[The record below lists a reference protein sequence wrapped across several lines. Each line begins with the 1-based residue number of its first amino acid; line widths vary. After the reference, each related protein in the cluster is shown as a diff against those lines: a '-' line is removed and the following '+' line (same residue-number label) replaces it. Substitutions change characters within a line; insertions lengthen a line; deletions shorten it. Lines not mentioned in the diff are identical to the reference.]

1 MPRARS
7 TACSGAAETGGR
19 RRRRLPRLLGE
30 RSLLTRKSHR
40 DYLLVWLMLLPALVI
55 FMLFR
60 IIPLL
65 WNGVLSFQFWSPT
78 KPAKFAGLYH
88 YEEMFL
94 YDDVFRETLVNT
106 FKYMLTAPIAIVLA
120 LLLALLVDSRIRGR
134 GIYRTIIFLSYPLMV
149 VAVGIIW
156 RWLFD
161 QRVGLINYGLR
172 SFGLIDEPIA
182 FLESFATALPSVIVA
197 AIWQIVGFFMII
209 LLTGLQSIPQN
220 LYEAASIDGAS
231 RWSQFWRITLP
242 LLRPSLFLCF
252 VIGIIASFTSFDLI
266 YVMTGGGPGH
276 ATDVLITYVYKTA
289 FTLTQFDYAGA
300 LTIVMFLL
308 FVGIALIG
316 NLLAGGDA
324 GRVDI
329 AD

>member
-1 MPRARS
+1 MFA
-7 TACSGAAETGGR
+7 
-19 RRRRLPRLLGE
+19 
-30 RSLLTRKSHR
+30 RKSHR
-40 DYLLVWLMLLPALVI
+40 DYLLVWLMLLPALAI

-78 KPAKFAGLYH
+78 KPAEFAGLYH

-94 YDDVFRETLVNT
+94 YDDVFWEALVNT
-106 FKYMLTAPIAIVLA
+106 FKYMLTAPIAIVIA
-120 LLLALLVDSRIRGR
+120 LVLALLVNSRIRGR

-161 QRVGLINYGLR
+161 QRVGLINFSLR

-276 ATDVLITYVYKTA
+276 ATELLITYVYKTA

>member
-1 MPRARS
+1 MI
-7 TACSGAAETGGR
+7 
-19 RRRRLPRLLGE
+19 
-30 RSLLTRKSHR
+30 TRKRRR
-40 DYLLVWLMLLPALVI
+40 DYLLVWLMLLPALAV
-55 FMLFR
+55 FLSFR
-60 IIPLL
+60 VIPLL
-65 WNGVLSFQFWSPT
+65 WNATVSFQFWSPT
-78 KPAKFAGLYH
+78 KPAEFAGLYH
-88 YEEMFL
+88 YEEMFIF
-94 YDDVFRETLVNT
+94 DDVFWDALVNT
-106 FKYMLTAPIAIVLA
+106 FKYMLSAPIAIVVA
-120 LLLALLVDSRIRGR
+120 LLLALMVNSRIRGR
-134 GIYRTIIFLSYPLMV
+134 GVYRTIIFLSYPLMV

-161 QRVGLINYGLR
+161 ERVGLINYGLR
-172 SFGLIDEPIA
+172 TLGLLDAPIA
-182 FLESFATALPSVIVA
+182 FLESYGTALPAVITA

-242 LLRPSLFLCF
+242 LLRPSIFLCF

-276 ATDVLITYVYKTA
+276 ATELLITYIYKVA

-300 LTIVMFLL
+300 LTMVMFLL
-308 FVGIALIG
+308 FVGLALIA

-329 AD
+329 AE

>member
-1 MPRARS
+1 
-7 TACSGAAETGGR
+7 
-19 RRRRLPRLLGE
+19 
-30 RSLLTRKSHR
+30 
-40 DYLLVWLMLLPALVI
+40 
-55 FMLFR
+55 
-60 IIPLL
+60 
-65 WNGVLSFQFWSPT
+65 
-78 KPAKFAGLYH
+78 
-88 YEEMFL
+88 
-94 YDDVFRETLVNT
+94 
-106 FKYMLTAPIAIVLA
+106 
-120 LLLALLVDSRIRGR
+120 
-134 GIYRTIIFLSYPLMV
+134 MV

-156 RWLFD
+156 RWLYD

-172 SFGLIDEPIA
+172 SAGIIDEPIA
-182 FLESFATALPSVIVA
+182 FLETFATALPSVIAA

-242 LLRPSLFLCF
+242 LLRPSIFLCF

-276 ATDVLITYVYKTA
+276 ATELLITYIYKA
-289 FTLTQFDYAGA
+289 GFTLTQFDYAGA
-300 LTIVMFLL
+300 LTVVMFLL

>member
-1 MPRARS
+1 MLARK
-7 TACSGAAETGGR
+7 R
-19 RRRRLPRLLGE
+19 
-30 RSLLTRKSHR
+30 HR
-40 DYLLVWLMLLPALVI
+40 EYLLVWLLLLPALAI
-55 FMLFR
+55 FLVYR
-60 IIPLL
+60 VIPLL
-65 WNGVLSFQFWSPT
+65 WNAVLSFQFWSPT
-78 KPAKFAGLYH
+78 KPAEYAGLFH
-88 YEEMFL
+88 YEEMVV
-94 YDDVFRETLVNT
+94 YDDVFWEALYNT
-106 FKYMLTAPIAIVLA
+106 FKYMLTAPIAIVIALGLA
-120 LLLALLVDSRIRGR
+120 LMVNSKIKGR
-134 GIYRTIIFLSYPLMV
+134 GVYRTIIFLSYPLMV

-161 QRVGLINYGLR
+161 QRVGLINYALR
-172 SFGLIDEPIA
+172 SLGIIDEPIA
-182 FLESFATALPSVIVA
+182 FLETYGTALPAVIVA

-209 LLTGLQSIPQN
+209 LLTGLQSIPTN

-242 LLRPSLFLCF
+242 LLRPSIFLCF

-276 ATDVLITYVYKTA
+276 ATELLITYIYKSA

-300 LTIVMFLL
+300 LTVVMFLL

>member
-1 MPRARS
+1 MI
-7 TACSGAAETGGR
+7 
-19 RRRRLPRLLGE
+19 
-30 RSLLTRKSHR
+30 TRKRHR
-40 DYLLVWLMLLPALVI
+40 EYLLVWLMLLPALAI
-55 FMLFR
+55 FLTFR
-60 IIPLL
+60 VVPLL
-65 WNGVLSFQFWSPT
+65 WNAALSVQFWSPT
-78 KPAKFAGLYH
+78 KPAEFAGLYH
-88 YEEMFL
+88 YEEMFV
-94 YDDVFRETLVNT
+94 YDDVFWEALVNT

-120 LLLALLVDSRIRGR
+120 LLLALMVDSRIRGR
-134 GIYRTIIFLSYPLMV
+134 GVYRTIIFLSYPLMV

-161 QRVGLINYGLR
+161 ERVGLINYGLR
-172 SFGLIDEPIA
+172 TLGLLDAPIA
-182 FLESFATALPSVIVA
+182 FLESFSTALPAVIAA

-242 LLRPSLFLCF
+242 LLRPSVFLCF

-276 ATDVLITYVYKTA
+276 ATELLITYIYKSA

-300 LTIVMFLL
+300 LTVVMFLL
-308 FVGIALIG
+308 FVGLALIA

-329 AD
+329 AE

>member
-1 MPRARS
+1 MER
-7 TACSGAAETGGR
+7 GAV
-19 RRRRLPRLLGE
+19 LPV
-30 RSLLTRKSHR
+30 
-40 DYLLVWLMLLPALVI
+40 LVADQA
-55 FMLFR
+55 
-60 IIPLL
+60 
-65 WNGVLSFQFWSPT
+65 SE
-78 KPAKFAGLYH
+78 FAGLYH
-88 YEEMFL
+88 YEEMFIYDSVFWEAL
-94 YDDVFRETLVNT
+94 YNT
-106 FKYMLTAPIAIVLA
+106 FKYMLTAPIAIVIA
-120 LLLALLVDSRIRGR
+120 LLLALMVNSRIRGR
-134 GIYRTIIFLSYPLMV
+134 GVYRTIIFLSYPLMV

-161 QRVGLINYGLR
+161 QRVGLFNFALR
-172 SFGLIDEPIA
+172 SAGIIDEPIA
-182 FLESFATALPSVIVA
+182 FLETFATALPSVIAA

-242 LLRPSLFLCF
+242 LLRPSIFLCF

-276 ATDVLITYVYKTA
+276 ATELLITYIYKTA

-300 LTIVMFLL
+300 LTVIMFLL

>member
-1 MPRARS
+1 M
-7 TACSGAAETGGR
+7 
-19 RRRRLPRLLGE
+19 
-30 RSLLTRKSHR
+30 LTRKRHR
-40 DYLLVWLMLLPALVI
+40 EYFLVWLLLLPALAI
-55 FMLFR
+55 FALYR
-60 IIPLL
+60 VIPLL
-65 WNGVLSFQFWSPT
+65 WNAVLSFQFWSPT
-78 KPAKFAGLYH
+78 KPSEFAGLYH
-88 YEEMFL
+88 YEEMFIYDTVFWDAL
-94 YDDVFRETLVNT
+94 YNT
-106 FKYMLTAPIAIVLA
+106 FKYMLTAPIAIVIA
-120 LLLALLVDSRIRGR
+120 LLLALMVNSRIRGR
-134 GIYRTIIFLSYPLMV
+134 GVYRTIIFLSYPLMV

-156 RWLFD
+156 RWLYD
-161 QRVGLINYGLR
+161 QRVGLFNYALR
-172 SFGLIDEPIA
+172 SAGIIDEPIA
-182 FLESFATALPSVIVA
+182 FLETFATALPAVIAA

-242 LLRPSLFLCF
+242 LLRPSIFLCF

-276 ATDVLITYVYKTA
+276 ATELLITYIYKTA

-300 LTIVMFLL
+300 LTVIMFLL

>member
-1 MPRARS
+1 LLARK
-7 TACSGAAETGGR
+7 R
-19 RRRRLPRLLGE
+19 
-30 RSLLTRKSHR
+30 HR
-40 DYLLVWLMLLPALVI
+40 EYLLVWLLLLPALVI
-55 FMLFR
+55 FALYR
-60 IIPLL
+60 VIPLL
-65 WNGVLSFQFWSPT
+65 WNAVLSLQFWSPT
-78 KPAKFAGLYH
+78 KPSEFAGLYH
-88 YEEMFL
+88 YEEMFV
-94 YDDVFRETLVNT
+94 YDDVFWEALYNT
-106 FKYMLTAPIAIVLA
+106 FKFMLTAPIAIVIA
-120 LLLALLVDSRIRGR
+120 LLLALMVNSRIRGR

-156 RWLFD
+156 RWLYD
-161 QRVGLINYGLR
+161 QRVGLINYALR
-172 SFGLIDEPIA
+172 SFGIIDEPIA
-182 FLESFATALPSVIVA
+182 FLESYSTALPSVIVA

-242 LLRPSLFLCF
+242 LLRPSIFLCF

-276 ATDVLITYVYKTA
+276 ATELLITYIYKSA

-300 LTIVMFLL
+300 LTVVMFLL
-308 FVGIALIG
+308 FVGIALVG
-316 NLLAGGDA
+316 NLLVGGDA

>member
-1 MPRARS
+1 MI
-7 TACSGAAETGGR
+7 
-19 RRRRLPRLLGE
+19 
-30 RSLLTRKSHR
+30 TRKRRR
-40 DYLLVWLMLLPALVI
+40 DYLLVWLMLLPALAV
-55 FMLFR
+55 FLSFR
-60 IIPLL
+60 VIPLL
-65 WNGVLSFQFWSPT
+65 WNATVSFQFWSPT
-78 KPAKFAGLYH
+78 KPAEFAGLYH
-88 YEEMFL
+88 YEEMFIF
-94 YDDVFRETLVNT
+94 DDVFWDALVNT
-106 FKYMLTAPIAIVLA
+106 FKYMLSAPIAIVVA
-120 LLLALLVDSRIRGR
+120 LLLALMVNSRIRGR
-134 GIYRTIIFLSYPLMV
+134 GVYRTIIFLSYPLMV

-161 QRVGLINYGLR
+161 ERVGLINYCLRTLGL
-172 SFGLIDEPIA
+172 LDAPIA
-182 FLESFATALPSVIVA
+182 FLESYGTALPAVITA

-242 LLRPSLFLCF
+242 LLRPSIFLCF

-276 ATDVLITYVYKTA
+276 ATELLITYIYKVA

-300 LTIVMFLL
+300 LTMVMFLL
-308 FVGIALIG
+308 FVGLALIA

-329 AD
+329 AE

>member
-1 MPRARS
+1 MLAKKR
-7 TACSGAAETGGR
+7 
-19 RRRRLPRLLGE
+19 
-30 RSLLTRKSHR
+30 HR
-40 DYLLVWLMLLPALVI
+40 EYVLVWLLLLPALVI
-55 FMLFR
+55 FALYR
-60 IIPLL
+60 VIPLL
-65 WNGVLSFQFWSPT
+65 WNAVLLFQFWSPT
-78 KPAKFAGLYH
+78 KPAEWAGLYH
-88 YEEMFL
+88 YEEMIV
-94 YDDVFRETLVNT
+94 YDDVFWDALYNT
-106 FKYMLTAPIAIVLA
+106 FKFMLTAPIAIVIA
-120 LLLALLVDSRIRGR
+120 LLLALMVNSRIRGR
-134 GIYRTIIFLSYPLMV
+134 GVYRTIIFLSYPLMV

-172 SFGLIDEPIA
+172 SLGLIDEPIA
-182 FLESFATALPSVIVA
+182 FLETYATALPSVITA

-209 LLTGLQSIPQN
+209 LLTGLQSIPPN

-242 LLRPSLFLCF
+242 LLRPSIFLCF

-276 ATDVLITYVYKTA
+276 ATELLITYIYKTA

-300 LTIVMFLL
+300 LTVVMFLL
-308 FVGIALIG
+308 FVGLALIG
-316 NLLAGGDA
+316 NLLVGGDA